1 MYTERQSM
9 TESEPNI
16 PPLPEFGDHGCIVFR
31 GKVDK
36 RYSEDQM
43 RAYALDYARAAVLK
57 ERQEIAEICDRM
69 KEQRFA
75 SGNVRE
81 GSAART
87 LAEIIRNRT

>member
-1 MYTERQSM
+1 MK
-9 TESEPNI
+9 ESELNM

-57 ERQEIAEICDRM
+57 EREACAAVAANIGKPVGAGDGCTYVP
-69 KEQRFA
+69 
-75 SGNVRE
+75 GT
-81 GSAART
+81 SAQA
-87 LAEIIRNRT
+87 AAAIRNRT

>member
-1 MYTERQSM
+1 MKEAEANM
-9 TESEPNI
+9 
-16 PPLPEFGDHGCIVFR
+16 PPLPEFGDHGCIVFC

-57 ERQEIAEICDRM
+57 ERQEISEVCDRV

-81 GSAART
+81 GSTSRT
-87 LAEIIRNRT
+87 LAEIIRKRT